1 MTTRKFKT
9 VDLIYIA
16 LFAAIMAVCTWIS
29 IPLTIPFTLQT
40 FAIFAAVGMLG
51 GKRGTLA
58 VLVYVIL
65 GAIGLPVF
73 SGFSGGVGKL
83 MGPTGGYI
91 IGFIF
96 AALVYWLITKL
107 FGKKTMIMAVA
118 MLAGLL
124 VCYAFGT
131 AWFIYVYT
139 SNVKAISVVAALGMC
154 VVPYIIPD
162 IIKIALA
169 ILLVKRVGKHIKI

>member
-1 MTTRKFKT
+1 MTTKKFKT
-9 VDLIYIA
+9 LDLIYIA
-16 LFAAIMAVCTWIS
+16 FFAALMAVCTWIS

-51 GKRGTLA
+51 GKRGTLS
-58 VLVYVIL
+58 VLVYVLL
-65 GAIGLPVF
+65 GLIGLPVF
-73 SGFSGGVGKL
+73 SGFSGGLGKL

-96 AALVYWLITKL
+96 AALVYWLVTSL
-107 FGKKTMIMAVA
+107 FGKKTIMMAVA
-118 MLAGLL
+118 MVAGLL

-139 SNVKAISVVAALGMC
+139 NNFEAISVVTALGMC
-154 VVPYIIPD
+154 VIPYIIPD
-162 IIKIALA
+162 LIKISLA
-169 ILLVKRVGKHIKI
+169 ILLVKRVEKHIKL